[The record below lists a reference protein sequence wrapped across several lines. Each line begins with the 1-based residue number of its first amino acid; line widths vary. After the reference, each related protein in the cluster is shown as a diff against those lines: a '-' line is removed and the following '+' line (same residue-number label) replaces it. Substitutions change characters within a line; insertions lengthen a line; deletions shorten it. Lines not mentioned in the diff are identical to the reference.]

1 MWTSLNPYLR
11 AITTNMQHEQI
22 TVFDKVIKGGRGKN
36 DANNKAREEILQ
48 ALTEDRIPPEFYQ
61 DQTNGTK
68 WTHIKEGFHQ
78 KIHALCP
85 LEFDSYKMTQKAG
98 RKFNYDFAV
107 DYFNLGNIVY
117 SEKLEFKFGAK
128 SIDKI
133 PQIYQKN
140 TNWDIIKGQLY
151 HEYFYDNF
159 LPQILALDPQAPS
172 IIDRDTY
179 LKLVMIIE
187 SKKHPFFEYLIG
199 AEGIETAKRKALV
212 KKSIA
217 DYLAEYATEIDLA
230 KFASRITET
239 QEGKQYLLYDPT
251 TKAFYLDRADFSTSS
266 HVFVGVV
273 KENTIVVNSG
283 KYEFSLLLRWKN
295 RQGILNPAWQ
305 VSLKTVA

>member
-68 WTHIKEGFHQ
+68 WTYIKEGFHQ

-179 LKLVMIIE
+179 LKLVMIID
-187 SKKHPFFEYLIG
+187 SKKYPFFEYLIG
-199 AEGIETAKRKALV
+199 AEGIESAKRKALV

-273 KENTIVVNSG
+273 KKNTIVVNSG

>member
-1 MWTSLNPYLR
+1 LWTSLNPYLR

-36 DANNKAREEILQ
+36 DANNKAREDILQ

-117 SEKLEFKFGAK
+117 SKKLEFKFGAK
-128 SIDKI
+128 SIGKL
-133 PQIYQKN
+133 PQFYQKN
-140 TNWDIIKGQLY
+140 TNWDIIKGPSY

-159 LPQILALDPQAPS
+159 LPQILALDPEAPPLVE
-172 IIDRDTY
+172 RDVYT
-179 LKLVMIIE
+179 KLVMRTDPE
-187 SKKHPFFEYLIG
+187 CHPFFEYLRG
-199 AEGIETAKRKALV
+199 AEGIEPVKRKALIQ
-212 KKSIA
+212 KSIA
-217 DYLAEYATEIDLA
+217 DYLKEYGAEIDLE
-230 KFASRITET
+230 KFGRTLAET
-239 QEGKQYLLYDPT
+239 QEGKQYLLYDPIS
-251 TKAFYLDRADFSTSS
+251 KAFYLEQADFSINSLAFGGI
-266 HVFVGVV
+266 VNN
-273 KENTIVVNSG
+273 NTIVVNSG
-283 KYEFSLLLRWKN
+283 KHQFGLLLRWKN
-295 RQGILNPAWQ
+295 RQGVLNTAWQ
-305 VSLKTVA
+305 VSVK

>member
-1 MWTSLNPYLR
+1 
-11 AITTNMQHEQI
+11 MQHEQI

-187 SKKHPFFEYLIG
+187 SKKHLFFEYLIG
-199 AEGIETAKRKALV
+199 AEGIESAKRKALV

-305 VSLKTVA
+305 VSLKIVA